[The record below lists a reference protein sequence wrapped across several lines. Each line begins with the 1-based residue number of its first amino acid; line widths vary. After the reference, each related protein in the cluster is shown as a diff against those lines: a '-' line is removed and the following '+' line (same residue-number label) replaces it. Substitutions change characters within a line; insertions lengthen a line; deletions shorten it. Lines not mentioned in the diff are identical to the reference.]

1 MSSELKCWRMVR
13 NDVELCASRVIC
25 SWWRDCSVYH
35 YRIPSFVSPKKT
47 INYLHF
53 FSHFSGKE
61 ELNPWDWLFMKE
73 KFLLLRNRNGNL
85 GSGQTFLLPCLWHHF
100 RIHLH
105 PVLLTELRPFHDDL
119 VKLLHLGSSV
129 HTPVRDN
136 RVNKESWVRENGIPE
151 MIFRIRRVSAFG
163 TF

>member
-1 MSSELKCWRMVR
+1 MLKDGQEWCWT
-13 NDVELCASRVIC
+13 LCQQSHLFMMKRL
-25 SWWRDCSVYH
+25 
-35 YRIPSFVSPKKT
+35 
-47 INYLHF
+47 LHLSLQDTLFCVTQEDYKLFAF
-53 FSHFSGKE
+53 FSHFLGKE
-61 ELNPWDWLFMKE
+61 ELNPWDRLFMKE

-85 GSGQTFLLPCLWHHF
+85 GLGQTFLLPCLWHHF

-136 RVNKESWVRENGIPE
+136 RVDKESWVRENGIPE